1 MDMNG
6 RNVVR
11 LALFAALS
19 MALVGLP
26 GAAMA
31 QYPNSGGNH
40 YPNSGGDQYPNSG
53 GNSGGKWWNP
63 EAQRNQRFHDAD
75 FDGRWLAQD
84 RFDSNS
90 RGGGWGRGMA
100 TLPDFLNIDQ
110 QRRAV
115 KIADRQNNL
124 LQLIAIEDGVR
135 GSRNQA
141 TLLRGQIRG
150 SRLVAHGT
158 DARGRQMTQTM
169 VLQNRGTTL
178 VVRTQVEGRSG
189 RTMTFEKVYERA

>member
-1 MDMNG
+1 MEMNG

-19 MALVGLP
+19 MALVGIP

-31 QYPNSGGNH
+31 QSGSNH
-40 YPNSGGDQYPNSG
+40 NPNSGGDQ
-53 GNSGGKWWNP
+53 NSGGKWWNP
-63 EAQRNQRFHDAD
+63 ETTQNQRFHDAD
-75 FDGRWLAQD
+75 FEGRWLAQN
-84 RFDSNS
+84 RFDSND
-90 RGGGWGRGMA
+90 RGGGWGQNGRFGMA
-100 TLPDFLNIDQ
+100 TLPSFLNIDQ

-124 LQLIAIEDGVR
+124 LQLIAIDDGVR
-135 GSRNQA
+135 GYRNQA
-141 TLLRGQIRG
+141 TFLRGQIRG

-158 DARGRQMTQTM
+158 DSRGREMTQTM
-169 VLQNRGTTL
+169 LLQNRGTTL
-178 VVRTQVEGRSG
+178 VVRTQIEGRSG